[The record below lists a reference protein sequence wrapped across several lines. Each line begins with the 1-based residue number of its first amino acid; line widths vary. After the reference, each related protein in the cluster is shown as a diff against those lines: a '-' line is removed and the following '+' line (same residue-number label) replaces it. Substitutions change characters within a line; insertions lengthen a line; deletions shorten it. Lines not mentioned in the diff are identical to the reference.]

1 MGMDDVAV
9 IIAGL
14 ALIGWIN
21 WYFFL
26 AERRAAVATSGT
38 DGRQEIAVTVL
49 GGYDPA
55 VIHVRAGTPVR
66 LLFDRKETSS
76 CSEEIVIP
84 AFGIRKFLPAHQTT
98 AVEFTPTEPGKY
110 EFTCGMSMLRGTL
123 AVDAAEGA
131 S

>member
-1 MGMDDVAV
+1 MQIDDVAV

-14 ALIGWIN
+14 ALIGWMN

-26 AERRAAVATSGT
+26 AERRAATATSGT
-38 DGRQEIAVTVL
+38 DGRQEVAITVL

-55 VIHVRAGTPVR
+55 VVRVRAGTPVR
-66 LLFDRKETSS
+66 LLFTRKETSS

-98 AVEFTPTEPGKY
+98 PVEFTPTEAGTFD
-110 EFTCGMSMLRGTL
+110 FTCGMSMLRGTL
-123 AVDAAEGA
+123 TVEAAGGDE
-131 S
+131 